1 MLFDL
6 WEQKQVQKSKWENVF
21 NTETMLPVSEIKNN
35 TIILKDWWLRHVLR
49 VFGLNL
55 DLRNFDEQQ
64 IVLEQYKRFLNWLS
78 FPIQIIIRNTYLDL
92 SNYLQYVKS
101 NVADIDNMVL
111 QNQWNEYT
119 SFLEDIDSK
128 QWLIYVKEFYIVV
141 PYYDWEQDASSI
153 NKPWWNKLLDV
164 LNTKDSVEKIVEKYR
179 YFLKWRNMLDTR
191 TSLIT
196 DWLASMWII
205 AEKLTTSEIIS
216 LLFRYYNPLIH
227 WAQANITE
235 ELI

>member
-111 QNQWNEYT
+111 QNQWNEYA

>member
-1 MLFDL
+1 MLFNL
-6 WEQKQVQKSKWENVF
+6 WEQKEVQKTKWENVF
-21 NTETMLPVSEIKNN
+21 NTETMLPVSEIRND
-35 TIILKDWWLRHVLR
+35 TLILKDWWLRNILKIY
-49 VFGLNL
+49 GLNL

-78 FPIQIIIRNTYLDL
+78 FPIQVIIRNTYLDL

-101 NVADIDNMVL
+101 NVAEIDNMVL
-111 QNQWNEYT
+111 QNQWHEYT

-128 QWLIYVKEFYIVV
+128 QGLIYVKEFYIVV
-141 PYYDWEQDASSI
+141 PYYDWEQDVDNIKKS
-153 NKPWWNKLLDV
+153 WRNKLLEV

-179 YFLKWRNMLDTR
+179 YFLKWKNMLETR
-191 TSLIT
+191 VNLIT

-205 AEKLTTSEIIS
+205 SEKLTTSEIIS
-216 LLFRYYNPLIH
+216 LLFRFYNPLIN
-227 WAQANITE
+227 WAQAKVTE

>member
-6 WEQKQVQKSKWENVF
+6 WEQKEVQKYKWENVF
-21 NTETMLPVSEIKNN
+21 NTETMLPISEIKND
-35 TIILKDWWLRHVLR
+35 TIILKDWWLRNILR
-49 VFGLNL
+49 VYGLNL

-78 FPIQIIIRNTYLDL
+78 FPIQVIIRNTYLDL

-101 NVADIDNMVL
+101 NVAEIDNMVL
-111 QNQWNEYT
+111 QNQWQEYT

-128 QWLIYVKEFYIVV
+128 KGLIYVKEFYIVV
-141 PYYDWEQDASSI
+141 PYYDWEQDASNI
-153 NKPWWNKLLDV
+153 NKSWRVKLLDV

-179 YFLKWRNMLDTR
+179 YFLKWKNMLETR
-191 TSLIT
+191 VNLIT

-205 AEKLTTSEIIS
+205 TEKLTTSEIIS
-216 LLFRYYNPLIH
+216 LLFRFYNPLIH
-227 WAQANITE
+227 WAQAKVSE
-235 ELI
+235 EII

>member
-6 WEQKQVQKSKWENVF
+6 WEQKEVQKVKWENVF
-21 NTETMLPVSEIKNN
+21 NTETMLPVSEIKND
-35 TIILKDWWLRHVLR
+35 TIILKDWGLRNILR
-49 VFGLNL
+49 IYGLNL

-101 NVADIDNMVL
+101 NVAGLENMIL
-111 QNQWNEYT
+111 QNQWHEYT

-128 QWLIYVKEFYIVV
+128 QGLIYIKEFYIVV
-141 PYYDWEQDASSI
+141 PYYDWEQDASNI
-153 NKPWWNKLLDV
+153 NKSWRVKLLNV

-179 YFLKWRNMLDTR
+179 YFLKWKNMLETR
-191 TSLIT
+191 VNLIV
-196 DWLASMWII
+196 DWLSSMWII

-216 LLFRYYNPLIH
+216 LLFRFYNPLIH
-227 WAQANITE
+227 WSQAKVTE
-235 ELI
+235 EVI

>member
-6 WEQKQVQKSKWENVF
+6 WEQKEVQKTKWENVF
-21 NTETMLPVSEIKNN
+21 NTETMLPVSEIKND
-35 TIILKDWWLRHVLR
+35 TLILKDGWLRNILR
-49 VFGLNL
+49 IYGLNL

-92 SNYLQYVKS
+92 SNYLQYVRS
-101 NVADIDNMVL
+101 NVAEIDNMIL
-111 QNQWNEYT
+111 QTQWHEYT

-128 QWLIYVKEFYIVV
+128 KWLIYVKEFYIVV
-141 PYYDWEQDASSI
+141 PYYDWEQDVSNI
-153 NKPWWNKLLDV
+153 NKSWWVKLLDA

-179 YFLKWRNMLDTR
+179 YFLKWKNMLETR
-191 TSLIT
+191 ANLIA

-205 AEKLTTSEIIS
+205 SEKLTTSEIIS
-216 LLFRYYNPLIH
+216 LLFSFYNPLIH
-227 WAQANITE
+227 WAQAKVTE
-235 ELI
+235 EVI

>member
-111 QNQWNEYT
+111 QNQWNEYA

-179 YFLKWRNMLDTR
+179 DFLKWRNMLDTR